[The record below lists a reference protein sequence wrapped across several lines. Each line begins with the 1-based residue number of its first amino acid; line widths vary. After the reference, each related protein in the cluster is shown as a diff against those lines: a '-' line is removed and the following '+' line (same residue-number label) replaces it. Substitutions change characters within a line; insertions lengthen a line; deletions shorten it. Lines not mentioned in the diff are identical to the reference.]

1 MQVTTV
7 CGEHGASQ
15 ELDKEAKLWATKIAK
30 ENRAIRVNSKKLE
43 LLEEQLSS
51 GKKVN
56 EQSKISG
63 FLEGILYGIF
73 FFEDNQRKSNV
84 NNLKIDHYQ

>member
-1 MQVTTV
+1 MYYYLQVATV

-30 ENRAIRVNSKKLE
+30 ENRAVRVNSKKLE

-56 EQSKISG
+56 EQ
-63 FLEGILYGIF
+63 
-73 FFEDNQRKSNV
+73 
-84 NNLKIDHYQ
+84 